1 MRAFVTNKRK
11 AANDGYYRRYVT
23 GVRGTGLVGSLH
35 RSSARKYHYLETVCA
50 HLCARII

>member
-23 GVRGTGLVGSLH
+23 GVRSDV
-35 RSSARKYHYLETVCA
+35 RARASGHEALRPSRE
-50 HLCARII
+50 